1 MGMTA
6 MLKHVVASA
15 LALGL
20 ATPALAQET
29 VRFAVTD
36 VEGLESLQREWTPF
50 RDALEELT
58 EYEIAFFPVS
68 NRTAAAE
75 ALEAERVDFVL
86 TGPAEYVV
94 MNKRTNAQPVVGFGR
109 PDYFSGIIVLAS
121 SGITEVAQLEGERI
135 ALGDIGSTSSHIAP
149 SQLLVDY
156 GIDPQSDI
164 EVIHTSEPIQWESLK
179 RGDVAAVGMN
189 YMSDFITLRDQET
202 ELPPGAFRVIARGP
216 DLPNDILMAGDHV
229 PAEVVGTVRAA
240 FADHGDRLIEAVT
253 APGGEN
259 EKYAG
264 MAFVPEVKDS
274 DYDYIRRAYAAI
286 GFPEYGAFVGD

>member
-1 MGMTA
+1 MMKTVLAG
-6 MLKHVVASA
+6 A
-15 LALGL
+15 LALGAL
-20 ATPALAQET
+20 AAPAAAQET

-50 RDALEELT
+50 RDTLEEIT
-58 EYEIAFFPVS
+58 GYEIEFFPVS

-75 ALEAERVDFVL
+75 ALDAERVDFVL

-94 MNKRTNAQPVVGFGR
+94 MNKRTNARPVVGFGR
-109 PDYFSGIIVLAS
+109 PDYFSGIIVLAE
-121 SGITEVAQLEGERI
+121 SGISEVSQLEGETI

-156 GIDPQSDI
+156 GIDPQTD
-164 EVIHTSEPIQWESLK
+164 VDVLHTSEPIQWESLK

-202 ELPPGAFRVIARGP
+202 ELAPGAFRVIARGP

-229 PAEVVGTVRAA
+229 SDEVVETIRSA
-240 FADHGDRLIEAVT
+240 FAEHEAELIEAVT

-264 MAFVPEVKDS
+264 MAFVPDVKDS

-286 GFPEYGAFVGD
+286 GFPEYGEFVGD